1 MTETLLPI
9 VQKINGY
16 LSDYI
21 LVALLIAVGL
31 WYSIKTR
38 FVQVRHFKEGWN
50 SVFGSLSLRGG
61 KQESGMSSF
70 QALATAIAAQ
80 VGTGNIVGG
89 HQRRNVLLA
98 RGVEEEDI
106 SVVNLSPE
114 DEKIL
119 NVLLNKSKGI
129 WDVAK
134 LVALIDEI
142 KAAGGNLKATGFT
155 ELEISLMGEDFGHIE
170 DLLKEDFSDVGKKE
184 SDTFVATFTLPEEQ
198 HQRVNRYVE
207 DYGKV
212 GLAKAVMDKVKGLV

>member
-1 MTETLLPI
+1 MEIRKMKLSELTPAEYNPRVELKPGDQEWEALDESIGNFGYVEPI
-9 VQKINGY
+9 V
-16 LSDYI
+16 
-21 LVALLIAVGL
+21 
-31 WYSIKTR
+31 
-38 FVQVRHFKEGWN
+38 WN
-50 SVFGSLSLRGG
+50 ER
-61 KQESGMSSF
+61 
-70 QALATAIAAQ
+70 
-80 VGTGNIVGG
+80 TGNIVGG
-89 HQRRNVLLA
+89 HQRQNVLLA

>member
-1 MTETLLPI
+1 MEIRKMKLTELTRAEYNPRVELKPGDQEWEALDESIGNFGYVEPI
-9 VQKINGY
+9 V
-16 LSDYI
+16 
-21 LVALLIAVGL
+21 
-31 WYSIKTR
+31 
-38 FVQVRHFKEGWN
+38 WN
-50 SVFGSLSLRGG
+50 ER
-61 KQESGMSSF
+61 
-70 QALATAIAAQ
+70 
-80 VGTGNIVGG
+80 TGNIVGG

-98 RGVEEEDI
+98 RSVEEEDI

>member
-38 FVQVRHFKEGWN
+38 FVQVRSLQARAWN

-80 VGTGNIVGG
+80 VGTGNIVGASG
-89 HQRRNVLLA
+89 AILTGGPGAIFWMWVIAFFGMATIYAEATLA
-98 RGVEEEDI
+98 QEDAHRG
-106 SVVNLSPE
+106 
-114 DEKIL
+114 
-119 NVLLNKSKGI
+119 
-129 WDVAK
+129 
-134 LVALIDEI
+134 
-142 KAAGGNLKATGFT
+142 
-155 ELEISLMGEDFGHIE
+155 
-170 DLLKEDFSDVGKKE
+170 
-184 SDTFVATFTLPEEQ
+184 
-198 HQRVNRYVE
+198 
-207 DYGKV
+207 
-212 GLAKAVMDKVKGLV
+212 

>member
-1 MTETLLPI
+1 MDTLLKT
-9 VQKINGY
+9 VQTINMY
-16 LSDYI
+16 LSDYVLII
-21 LVALLIAVGL
+21 LLLGAGL
-31 WYSIKTR
+31 YFTIRTR
-38 FVQVRHFKEGWN
+38 FVQVRCFGEGWRRF
-50 SVFGSLSLRGG
+50 FGEFSLNGE
-61 KQESGMSSF
+61 KHKSGMSSF
-70 QALATAIAAQ
+70 QALATAVAAQ

-106 SVVNLSPE
+106 SVVNLSSE

>member
-1 MTETLLPI
+1 MEIRKMKLSELTPAEYNPRVELKPGDQEWEALDESIDNFGYVEPI
-9 VQKINGY
+9 V
-16 LSDYI
+16 
-21 LVALLIAVGL
+21 
-31 WYSIKTR
+31 
-38 FVQVRHFKEGWN
+38 WN
-50 SVFGSLSLRGG
+50 ER
-61 KQESGMSSF
+61 
-70 QALATAIAAQ
+70 
-80 VGTGNIVGG
+80 TGNIVGG

-106 SVVNLSPE
+106 SVVNLSSE

-142 KAAGGNLKATGFT
+142 KAAGSNLKATGFT
-155 ELEISLMGEDFGHIE
+155 ELEISLMGEDFGHID